1 MSKGSYYGGSMV
13 VSRSGWVLR
22 QGQSAVKDAPFA
34 PRPPEPKEVV
44 KARRAAAKT
53 IRTARA
59 SEGQELTTRAA
70 DLLRADGLPVA
81 RVLAAVLS
89 VLPLDDDVACPVM
102 RSCDPAAPDRPAPVH
117 RAMDAAA
124 SAAVGDPSRIET
136 AHGPAFYDRVKRCYA
151 VVATGEAA
159 FFANIILRKGV
170 VEPQSSHETTP
181 R

>member
-1 MSKGSYYGGSMV
+1 MLKGLDPVLGPELLA
-13 VSRSGWVLR
+13 VLR
-22 QGQSAVKDAPFA
+22 AMGHGDEIALVDGNYP
-34 PRPPEPKEVV
+34 
-44 KARRAAAKT
+44 AAAHAQRL
-53 IRTARA
+53 I
-59 SEGQELTTRAA
+59 
-70 DLLRADGLPVA
+70 RADGLPVA

-151 VVATGEAA
+151 VVATSEPA

>member
-1 MSKGSYYGGSMV
+1 MLKGLDPVLGPDLLA
-13 VSRSGWVLR
+13 VLR
-22 QGQSAVKDAPFA
+22 AMGHGDEIALVDGNYP
-34 PRPPEPKEVV
+34 
-44 KARRAAAKT
+44 AAAHAQRL
-53 IRTARA
+53 I
-59 SEGQELTTRAA
+59 
-70 DLLRADGLPVA
+70 RADGLPVA
-81 RVLAAVLS
+81 RLLAAVLS

>member
-1 MSKGSYYGGSMV
+1 MLKGLDPVLGPELLA
-13 VSRSGWVLR
+13 VLR
-22 QGQSAVKDAPFA
+22 AMGHGDEIALVDGNYP
-34 PRPPEPKEVV
+34 
-44 KARRAAAKT
+44 AAAHAQRL
-53 IRTARA
+53 I
-59 SEGQELTTRAA
+59 
-70 DLLRADGLPVA
+70 RADGLPVA

>member
-1 MSKGSYYGGSMV
+1 MLKGLDPVLGPELLA
-13 VSRSGWVLR
+13 VLR
-22 QGQSAVKDAPFA
+22 AMGHGDEIALVDGNYP
-34 PRPPEPKEVV
+34 
-44 KARRAAAKT
+44 AAAHAQRL
-53 IRTARA
+53 I
-59 SEGQELTTRAA
+59 
-70 DLLRADGLPVA
+70 RADGLPVA

-170 VEPQSSHETTP
+170 VEHQSSHETTP

>member
-1 MSKGSYYGGSMV
+1 MLKGLDPVLGPELLA
-13 VSRSGWVLR
+13 VLR
-22 QGQSAVKDAPFA
+22 AMGHGDEIALVDGNYP
-34 PRPPEPKEVV
+34 
-44 KARRAAAKT
+44 AAAHAQRL
-53 IRTARA
+53 I
-59 SEGQELTTRAA
+59 
-70 DLLRADGLPVA
+70 RADGLPVA

-89 VLPLDDDVACPVM
+89 LLPLDDDVACPVM

>member
-1 MSKGSYYGGSMV
+1 MLKGLDPVLGPELLA
-13 VSRSGWVLR
+13 VLR
-22 QGQSAVKDAPFA
+22 AMGHGDEIALVDGNYP
-34 PRPPEPKEVV
+34 
-44 KARRAAAKT
+44 AAAHAQRL
-53 IRTARA
+53 I
-59 SEGQELTTRAA
+59 
-70 DLLRADGLPVA
+70 RADGLPVA

-102 RSCDPAAPDRPAPVH
+102 RSCDPAAPDRPAPLH

-151 VVATGEAA
+151 VVATSERA

>member
-1 MSKGSYYGGSMV
+1 MLKGLDPVLGPDLLA
-13 VSRSGWVLR
+13 VLR
-22 QGQSAVKDAPFA
+22 AMGHGDEIALVDGNYP
-34 PRPPEPKEVV
+34 
-44 KARRAAAKT
+44 AAAHAQRL
-53 IRTARA
+53 I
-59 SEGQELTTRAA
+59 
-70 DLLRADGLPVA
+70 RADGLPVA

>member
-1 MSKGSYYGGSMV
+1 MLKGLDPVLGPELLA
-13 VSRSGWVLR
+13 VLR
-22 QGQSAVKDAPFA
+22 AMGHGDEIALVDGNYP
-34 PRPPEPKEVV
+34 
-44 KARRAAAKT
+44 AAAHAQRL
-53 IRTARA
+53 I
-59 SEGQELTTRAA
+59 
-70 DLLRADGLPVA
+70 RADGLPVA

-117 RAMDAAA
+117 RAIDAAA

>member
-1 MSKGSYYGGSMV
+1 MLKGLGPVLGPELLA
-13 VSRSGWVLR
+13 VLR
-22 QGQSAVKDAPFA
+22 AMGHGDEIALVDGNYP
-34 PRPPEPKEVV
+34 
-44 KARRAAAKT
+44 AAAHAQRL
-53 IRTARA
+53 I
-59 SEGQELTTRAA
+59 
-70 DLLRADGLPVA
+70 RADGLPVA

>member
-1 MSKGSYYGGSMV
+1 MLKGLDPVLGPELLA
-13 VSRSGWVLR
+13 VLR
-22 QGQSAVKDAPFA
+22 AMGHGDEIALVDGNYP
-34 PRPPEPKEVV
+34 
-44 KARRAAAKT
+44 AAAHAQRV
-53 IRTARA
+53 I
-59 SEGQELTTRAA
+59 
-70 DLLRADGLPVA
+70 RADGLPVA

-151 VVATGEAA
+151 VVATSEPA